1 MNATATLDP
10 PATAITGPCYY
21 RWFASYEIPF
31 RPVDPVAFAD
41 TEGLYGYYAAY
52 HDLAGRVVRF
62 DSIHLVRVTKEPW
75 TPAPSVACKPGVA
88 VYFTAVPGPSGGQ
101 RELGEQIEY
110 AETEQCGEFFA
121 GSIDSS
127 TRTGTFALLRRE
139 VAFTDTYT
147 YWPNGRM
154 RSRVKSGPD
163 QKSVSEYYDARGKQ
177 IDEQDS
183 ARSKEPEAQ
192 TK

>member
-1 MNATATLDP
+1 MTRTLDP
-10 PATAITGPCYY
+10 LAALVTGPRYY

-62 DSIHLVRVTKEPW
+62 DNIQLVRVSKEPW
-75 TPAPSVACKPGVA
+75 TPASSVVCKPGVA
-88 VYFTAVPGPSGGQ
+88 VYFTAVPGPSGGK
-101 RELGEQIEY
+101 RIPGDQIEY
-110 AETEQCGEFFA
+110 PEIEAFDEFFA
-121 GSIDSS
+121 GSIESS
-127 TRTGTFALLRRE
+127 ARTGTIALLRRE
-139 VAFTDTYT
+139 DAFTDTYT

-183 ARSKEPEAQ
+183 AHSKEPEAQ